1 MLQRFQI
8 NAFQHR
14 RTDRPSLQ
22 CKRYGKWNLS
32 VYYVQCM
39 HLALR
44 VYHSVM
50 AIQIARRYSATHI
63 LAICN
68 IPLIDSLIRR
78 SYSYTPAIYLIEL
91 AGWLQRRSERNR
103 YQRNDIK
110 TAGERRKTTAKT
122 KAAQKKRN

>member
-1 MLQRFQI
+1 MHAPCF
-8 NAFQHR
+8 A
-14 RTDRPSLQ
+14 SLP
-22 CKRYGKWNLS
+22 L
-32 VYYVQCM
+32 
-39 HLALR
+39 
-44 VYHSVM
+44 M

-110 TAGERRKTTAKT
+110 TAGERRKTTAKA